1 MNTGIK
7 FVPVVLSVFVKDDR
21 KPNAPQPRGN
31 AEINKIY
38 LFNKHVQFSKPNRF
52 NIVLK

>member
-7 FVPVVLSVFVKDDR
+7 FAPVVLSVFVTVDH
-21 KPNAPQPRGN
+21 KPNALQPRGN

-38 LFNKHVQFSKPNRF
+38 LFNKYVQYSKPNRF
-52 NIVLK
+52 NTVLK